1 MESKMSSGDWY
12 MLLATFMAIWMMM
25 VMRFWNKVGI

>member
-1 MESKMSSGDWY
+1 MDRIESSGWY
-12 MLLATFMAIWMMM
+12 MLLAIFMAVWMIM

>member
-1 MESKMSSGDWY
+1 MADGDWY

-25 VMRFWNKVGI
+25 IMRFWNTVGI